1 MKWKFKKVICNLG
14 WSYFRNALMVEL
26 KSVESD
32 QVEIAITGYFQ
43 DPYLHKETAISRG
56 RKRWE
61 RVTIFLNKLF
71 FLLISDL

>member
-1 MKWKFKKVICNLG
+1 MAKEVICNLD

-56 RKRWE
+56 RKR
-61 RVTIFLNKLF
+61 
-71 FLLISDL
+71 